1 MVIFFIK
8 KIWKKEIDS
17 SAHKQFVKFSK
28 GVFENKAV
36 MNVRRN
42 GKIKISATYEL
53 ANDLILLASSLVPKI
68 NISGIILTK
77 NAIPGLEGKEKSG
90 LFNYNIN
97 QEMDS
102 KKLYEI
108 VENSHY
114 ALLDCSGEGID
125 LKMKKKLPRPSS
137 KSIEKVKD
145 KFCLMQLDIKFWPK
159 VKDEFLFDL
168 PEGKKYRM
176 IHKYEIKEIIM
187 PKGEKDFAKIRL
199 MAKRK
204 GILTRS
210 VEIDEKTSS
219 QQTDFEA

>member
-137 KSIEKVKD
+137 KSIE
-145 KFCLMQLDIKFWPK
+145 
-159 VKDEFLFDL
+159 
-168 PEGKKYRM
+168 
-176 IHKYEIKEIIM
+176 
-187 PKGEKDFAKIRL
+187 
-199 MAKRK
+199 
-204 GILTRS
+204 
-210 VEIDEKTSS
+210 
-219 QQTDFEA
+219 